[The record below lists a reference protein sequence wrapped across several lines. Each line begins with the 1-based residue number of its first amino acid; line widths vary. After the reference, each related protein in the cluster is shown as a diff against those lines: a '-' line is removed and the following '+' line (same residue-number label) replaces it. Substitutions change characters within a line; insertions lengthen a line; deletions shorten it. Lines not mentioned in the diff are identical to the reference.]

1 MKKIGTIVFVLF
13 AYVLQAQTD
22 TNYNLDEVVISCS
35 RFPDKR
41 KEVAQKIDV
50 IKLEAIAFSNSNTT
64 ADLLQQSGKVLVQK
78 SQQGGGSP
86 IIRGFEASRILL
98 VVDGVRLNNAI
109 YRAGHLQNIITMDP
123 SILAKAEIAY
133 GPSSVVYGSD
143 ALGGV
148 IHFHTRNPD
157 LLSEDENPFS
167 GGAMLRYASAANS
180 MAGNLHFNVASKK
193 VASFTSVSYSDF
205 GDLKVGSVENGEY
218 GNFNFRPYYV
228 VTNNGLDELVNND
241 DKTIQVQSGY
251 TQYDVLEK
259 LLYQQ
264 NNKISHLLNFQYS
277 TSTDIPRYDRL
288 TDPLNDD
295 SLRSA
300 QWYYGPQERLMA
312 AY

>member
-22 TNYNLDEVVISCS
+22 TNYNLDEVVIWGS

-50 IKLEAIAFSNSNTT
+50 IKLEAIAFSNNTT

-148 IHFHTRNPD
+148 IHFHTRNPCD
-157 LLSEDENPFS
+157 MLLQQIPWQEIYIL
-167 GGAMLRYASAANS
+167 MLPQ
-180 MAGNLHFNVASKK
+180 KK
-193 VASFTSVSYSDF
+193 WH
-205 GDLKVGSVENGEY
+205 
-218 GNFNFRPYYV
+218 
-228 VTNNGLDELVNND
+228 
-241 DKTIQVQSGY
+241 
-251 TQYDVLEK
+251 
-259 LLYQQ
+259 
-264 NNKISHLLNFQYS
+264 HLLQ
-277 TSTDIPRYDRL
+277 
-288 TDPLNDD
+288 
-295 SLRSA
+295 
-300 QWYYGPQERLMA
+300 
-312 AY
+312 